1 MDENMNGNQQNGMNA
16 GQPDGAAQ
24 NMNPDQ
30 QAYGGQQYYD
40 PNQQAYGGQQYY
52 DPNQQAYGGQQYY
65 DPNQQ
70 AYGGQQ
76 YYDPNQQAYGGQQ
89 YYDPNQQAYGGQYG
103 QQPQGNK
110 PAGSGFDKV
119 KNAIMD
125 NKKIVLIAAAAV
137 VALILIF
144 NIIGGIAS
152 HGKQSPKAVIKA
164 YVNAVEK
171 QSGKKMYKLID
182 KKIIKYIKDE
192 NDIDKEDMIEQL
204 DDVMEYSGEAL
215 ENQVG
220 KVKSIK
226 VKFKKIKKLKGS
238 KLEDKKEDYEDDYDI
253 KVSQVARVEATIK
266 VKGKDDDVE
275 EDITMY
281 VYKRAGKWYLD
292 FSSVY

>member
-1 MDENMNGNQQNGMNA
+1 MTLILEDIKKSFGDGENKTEVLKGISCEIKGGNICVLLG
-16 GQPDGAAQ
+16 PS
-24 NMNPDQ
+24 
-30 QAYGGQQYYD
+30 
-40 PNQQAYGGQQYY
+40 
-52 DPNQQAYGGQQYY
+52 
-65 DPNQQ
+65 
-70 AYGGQQ
+70 
-76 YYDPNQQAYGGQQ
+76 
-89 YYDPNQQAYGGQYG
+89 
-103 QQPQGNK
+103 
-110 PAGSGFDKV
+110 GSGKST
-119 KNAIMD
+119 
-125 NKKIVLIAAAAV
+125 L
-137 VALILIF
+137 L

-226 VKFKKIKKLKGS
+226 VKFKKVKKLKGS
-238 KLEDKKEDYEDDYDI
+238 KLEDKKEDYEDEYDI

-292 FSSVY
+292 FSSIY

>member
-1 MDENMNGNQQNGMNA
+1 MLDLSMGEIGVIAAIALVVLG
-16 GQPDGAAQ
+16 PDKL
-24 NMNPDQ
+24 
-30 QAYGGQQYYD
+30 
-40 PNQQAYGGQQYY
+40 
-52 DPNQQAYGGQQYY
+52 
-65 DPNQQ
+65 
-70 AYGGQQ
+70 
-76 YYDPNQQAYGGQQ
+76 
-89 YYDPNQQAYGGQYG
+89 
-103 QQPQGNK
+103 PQVAK
-110 PAGSGFDKV
+110 TAGSLMGKAQRFVSQV
-119 KNAIMD
+119 K
-125 NKKIVLIAAAAV
+125 
-137 VALILIF
+137 
-144 NIIGGIAS
+144 
-152 HGKQSPKAVIKA
+152 
-164 YVNAVEK
+164 
-171 QSGKKMYKLID
+171 
-182 KKIIKYIKDE
+182 

-266 VKGKDDDVE
+266 VKGKDDDAE